1 MRMAVVGVFV
11 RMVTGDNA
19 DTARAIA
26 KECGILTDDGL
37 VVEGPA
43 FRAMTPAQVRHDG
56 GIENVM
62 EKDTICCL
70 TWSLCALALVVW

>member
-1 MRMAVVGVFV
+1 M

-26 KECGILTDDGL
+26 RECGILTDDGL

-43 FRAMTPAQVRHDG
+43 FRAMTPAQVRHLY
-56 GIENVM
+56 
-62 EKDTICCL
+62 CL
-70 TWSLCALALVVW
+70 M